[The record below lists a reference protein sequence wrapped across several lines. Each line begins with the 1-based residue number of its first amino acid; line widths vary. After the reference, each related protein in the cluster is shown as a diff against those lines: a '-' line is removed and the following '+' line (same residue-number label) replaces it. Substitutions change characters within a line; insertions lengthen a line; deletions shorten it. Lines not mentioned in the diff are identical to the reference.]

1 MNRKTKR
8 ALKKKMG
15 PDAADRLANQVALFS
30 KLPEACSS
38 CTKEFDNK
46 DVEMIKTWK
55 VVVRQDKVRLF
66 CPGCIDKAKEAI
78 DGSI

>member
-8 ALKKKMG
+8 AMKKKMG
-15 PDAADRLANQVALFS
+15 SEATDRLANQVALFS
-30 KLPEACSS
+30 KLPDACSS
-38 CTKEFDNK
+38 CAKEFDKK

-66 CPGCIDKAKEAI
+66 CPDCISKAMEAI
-78 DGSI
+78 DAGI